1 MQDCSYYFFGKK
13 EITEIDRKP
22 NITNPFEWR
31 DQMRILL
38 DTNVLIPLEDSKVLN
53 ANIAN
58 LTQLANKYQCILLC
72 HPSSDKDIQ
81 RDRNQARR
89 ELLLSK
95 VKKYVVLEPPG
106 QPDEE
111 FLKVIKQ
118 EKLRPND
125 FIDNEL
131 IYAVY
136 RHSVNFLVTEDRG
149 IHKKARRLGIDAK
162 VYTIEQCIDA
172 LIGLFEK
179 KSLSLPN
186 IQDIPVYQLQISD
199 PFFISLKQDYPDFE
213 NWFKRICE
221 EDRKA
226 WTIFKSNGAIGALLI
241 IKEENNE
248 RLIPG
253 PIKKILKVCT
263 FKIDEELRGRKIG
276 ELFLKACFGYCVDN
290 RYEATYM
297 TTMAEKNR
305 ELVNLC
311 MDFGFIQI
319 PYNEREIALYKAF
332 IPPSQVNDSPLD
344 PLEYHVRHYPF
355 FKYGAG
361 INKFIIPII
370 PEYHRILF
378 PDCQKQFELFY
389 TNEAVNNGIL
399 KAYICN
405 SNNTKIT
412 RGDLVLFYRSRDWQS
427 ITTLGIVETVLKTDD
442 PNEVAAVV
450 SKRTVY
456 TFEEIKEISR
466 RNALVILFRQ
476 IKHVSSPMTYQEL
489 HEREIIKNR
498 LESITSISEQ
508 SFLDIIR

>member
-1 MQDCSYYFFGKK
+1 
-13 EITEIDRKP
+13 
-22 NITNPFEWR
+22 
-31 DQMRILL
+31 MRILL

-58 LTQLANKYQCILLC
+58 LTQLASKYQCILLC
-72 HPSSDKDIQ
+72 HPSSNKDIQ

-95 VKKYVVLEPPG
+95 VKKYAVLEPPG

-111 FLKVIKQ
+111 FLNLIKQ
-118 EKLRPND
+118 ENLRPND
-125 FIDNEL
+125 LIDNEL

-172 LIGLFEK
+172 LIGLYEK
-179 KSLSLPN
+179 KSLNLPN
-186 IQDIPVYQLQISD
+186 IQDIPVYRLHIKD
-199 PFFISLKQDYPDFE
+199 PFFTSLKQDYPNFE
-213 NWFKRICE
+213 NWFKKICE

-226 WTIFKSNGAIGALLI
+226 WTISKSNGTIGALLI
-241 IKEENNE
+241 IKEEKNE

-276 ELFLKACFGYCVDN
+276 ELFLKACFGYCVEN
-290 RYEATYM
+290 GYEATYM
-297 TTMAEKNR
+297 TTMAEKNK
-305 ELVNLC
+305 ELLNLC
-311 MDFGFIQI
+311 LDFGFVQI
-319 PYNEREIALYKAF
+319 PYNEREIALYKSF
-332 IPPSQVNDSPLD
+332 IRPSQLD
-344 PLEYHVRHYPF
+344 ESRLDALVYHIRHYPF
-355 FKYGAG
+355 FKHGAG

-378 PDCQKQFELFY
+378 PDCQKQIELFY

-405 SNNTKIT
+405 SKNTKIT
-412 RGDLVLFYRSRDWQS
+412 RGDLVLFYRSRDWQT
-427 ITTLGIVETVLKTDD
+427 ITTLGIVETVLRTDD
-442 PNEVAAVV
+442 ANEVAVVV

-456 TFEEIKEISR
+456 SFEEIKEISS

-476 IKHVSSPMTYQEL
+476 IKHLSMPITYQEL
-489 HEREIIKNR
+489 HEKGIIKNR
-498 LESITSISEQ
+498 LESITSICEL